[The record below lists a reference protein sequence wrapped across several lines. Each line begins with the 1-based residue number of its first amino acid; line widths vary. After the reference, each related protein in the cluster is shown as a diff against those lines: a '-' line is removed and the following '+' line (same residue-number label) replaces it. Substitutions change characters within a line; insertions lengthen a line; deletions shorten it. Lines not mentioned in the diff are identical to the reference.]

1 MDAAAPAGHT
11 HGRSPIFARTLRH
24 TLHSWDTRARIILG
38 CGCTHG
44 QLQAQRTG
52 SCSYYIHF
60 LVCLE
65 KALLTCRVGWWQC
78 RQVYTTTA
86 TMWSWQTTAQ
96 RARWLNLT
104 HECGKCDAFVTLS
117 SNLLLLHRSESW
129 AALWGPSQSEAWT
142 KCPHKDRY

>member
-52 SCSYYIHF
+52 GCSYYMHF

-65 KALLTCRVGWWQC
+65 NAWLMQSWVA
-78 RQVYTTTA
+78 A
-86 TMWSWQTTAQ
+86 TQTSLHNNSDNVKFADNRTK
-96 RARWLNLT
+96 ARWLNLA

-117 SNLLLLHRSESW
+117 VNLLLLHGSEPW

-142 KCPHKDRY
+142 KCPHKDR